1 MAEWSNVGIEAVFL
15 ALAGLTVQEK
25 PSCVF
30 VKGVTIGPD
39 GKDTWVFNIDETLL
53 SNFPYYQAYG
63 FRSETF
69 DEASFDGWAEL
80 AEAPVLPASLNLYS
94 QLERLGFKIF
104 C

>member
-1 MAEWSNVGIEAVFL
+1 MITS
-15 ALAGLTVQEK
+15 QEK

-30 VKGVTIGPD
+30 AKGVTIGRD
-39 GKDTWVFNIDETLL
+39 GKDAWVFNIDETLL
-53 SNFPYYQAYG
+53 LNFPYYQVYG

-69 DEASFDGWAEL
+69 DEASFDRWVEL
-80 AEAPVLPASLNLYS
+80 AEAPALPASLNLYS